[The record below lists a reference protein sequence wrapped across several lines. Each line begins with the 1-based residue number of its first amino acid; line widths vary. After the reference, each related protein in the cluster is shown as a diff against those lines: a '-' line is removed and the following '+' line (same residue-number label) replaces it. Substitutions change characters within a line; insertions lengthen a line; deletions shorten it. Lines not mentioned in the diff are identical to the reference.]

1 MCSVDVNN
9 YKGLFLFITYLL
21 NSYKW
26 LMFKFVIFVVILYY
40 LYDVFNYK
48 KLKNKLIL
56 SHYRLDMS
64 MINEL

>member
-1 MCSVDVNN
+1 MCSFDVNN

-26 LMFKFVIFVVILYY
+26 LMFKFVILVVILYY
-40 LYDVFNYK
+40 LYDVFYYK
-48 KLKNKLIL
+48 KLLNKLIL